1 MRGSAALLA
10 GLFLAALA
18 LRPQVVGV
26 GPLLPAI
33 RDDLHLSHAVAG
45 LLGTIPVLCMGVFAL
60 PAVRLARRLG
70 SRIAVAAAVAGIGA
84 FGVLRGIVPGGA
96 TVIVLTVPVSIGM
109 GLGNALMPAAVK
121 ERFTSRPAFAT
132 GLYATGVNLGSGAA
146 AALAVPL
153 ARALGGWRGSLIA
166 FSVAAVALA
175 AIWLG
180 ASRNEPSHTRPTVPP
195 PRLPWRSPLAWRL
208 VLVFALMATTFYGI
222 NAWLPATYVERGWS
236 QTTAG
241 DLLGLLNVVSVP
253 AGLIVAAVA
262 DRFARRS
269 YLVFGSIVYAGSI
282 VGVELV
288 PGRSSAWLWAALF
301 GFASGTLFPLV
312 MTLPLDVADD
322 PAGVAAFTA
331 LMLGAGY
338 FAAAASPFA
347 VGALR
352 DASGSFADALWL
364 LAATATAMIAV
375 CATLTRE
382 RLRPHPAAVTI
393 AS

>member
-1 MRGSAALLA
+1 VRGSPAFLA

-33 RDDLHLSHAVAG
+33 RTDLHLSHAVAG

-60 PAVRLARRLG
+60 PAVRLARRFG
-70 SRIAVAAAVAGIGA
+70 SRVAVAAAVAGIGA
-84 FGVLRGIVPGGA
+84 FGVIRGIVPGGA
-96 TVIVLTVPVSIGM
+96 ALIVLTVPVSIGM
-109 GLGNALMPAAVK
+109 GLGNAIMPAAVK
-121 ERFTSRPAFAT
+121 ERFASRPAFAT

-153 ARALGGWRGSLIA
+153 AHALGGWRGSLIA
-166 FSVAAVALA
+166 FSAVAVGLAAV
-175 AIWLG
+175 WLG
-180 ASRNEPSHTRPTVPP
+180 ASRGEPSHTRPTAPP
-195 PRLPWRSPLAWRL
+195 HGLPWQSPLAWRL
-208 VLVFALMATTFYGI
+208 VLVFALMATTFYGV

-236 QTTAG
+236 QATAG

-253 AGLIVAAVA
+253 AGLLVAAVA

-282 VGVELV
+282 VGIELA

-312 MTLPLDVADD
+312 MTLPLDVAHE

-364 LAATATAMIAV
+364 LVATAAGMVAV
-375 CATLTRE
+375 CATLNGE
-382 RLRPHPAAVTI
+382 RLRPRAAPVTI